1 MKFKSRSESM
11 ISIAS
16 IREAA
21 ALLEGKII
29 RTPLVYS
36 PTFSQMTGGEVYLK
50 IEAMQKAGSFKTR
63 GAANRIL
70 SQRASIGAGGVI
82 AASAGNHAQGV
93 AVAAGFAGIPAT
105 IVMPEWVSPGKQEA
119 AAGYGARVILKG
131 ASLEESINHA
141 MDLADSGALTFIHPF
156 DDESVIAGQG
166 TIGLEILEDLPDTET
181 IIVPVGGGGLIAG
194 IATAVKAERPS
205 VRVIGVQAS
214 ACPSAAAARQEGK
227 PVTVESLPTIADGI
241 RVTRTGDH
249 AWPVLRDLVDDV
261 VLVEDEQIV
270 TAISL
275 LLERKKVLA
284 EGAGAA
290 PLAALLSGSVH
301 LHKGKKIVAV
311 ISGGNLDSFL
321 LERVL
326 RRGLYDAGKIL
337 RVTTDIEEGSR
348 ALPALLSL
356 IASEGATISR
366 VEQERGSPDIPLH
379 LNRVTLEMELRG
391 PEHRN
396 RVLSTLRESGYR
408 V

>member
-1 MKFKSRSESM
+1 M

-21 ALLEGKII
+21 ALLEGRII

-36 PTFSQMTGGEVYLK
+36 PTFSEMTGAEVYLK

-63 GAANRIL
+63 GAANLIL
-70 SQRASIGAGGVI
+70 SQRATIGDRGVI

-93 AVAAGFAGIPAT
+93 AVAAGLAGIPAT

-119 AAGYGARVILKG
+119 AAGYGAQVILKG

-141 MDLADSGALTFIHPF
+141 MNLADSGTMTFVHPF
-156 DDESVIAGQG
+156 DNDTVIAGQG
-166 TIGLEILEDLPDTET
+166 TIGLEILEDLPDADTV
-181 IIVPVGGGGLIAG
+181 IVPVGGGGLIAG
-194 IATAVKAERPS
+194 IATAVKADRPS
-205 VRVIGVQAS
+205 IRVIGVQAS
-214 ACPSAAAARQEGK
+214 ACPSAAAARQGRG

-241 RVTRTGDH
+241 RVTRTGDKT
-249 AWPVLRDLVDDV
+249 WPVIRDLVEDV
-261 VLVEDEQIV
+261 VLVEDEQIIA
-270 TAISL
+270 AISL

-290 PLAALLSGSVH
+290 PLAALLAGSVH
-301 LHKGKKIVAV
+301 LHPGKKVVAV
-311 ISGGNLDSFL
+311 ISGGNLDTFL

-326 RRGLYDAGKIL
+326 RKGLFNAGKMI
-337 RVTTDIEEGSR
+337 RVTTEIEEGSR

-356 IASEGATISR
+356 IAHEGATISR

-391 PEHRN
+391 PEHTN
-396 RVLSTLRESGYR
+396 RVLSTLRENGYR